1 MYVKAGLNETVR
13 SIVRSVLDKKAK
25 IVSYRGLFLVFFAKK
40 QVSVQIVIKL

>member
-25 IVSYRGLFLVFFAKK
+25 IVSYRGLFLVFFC
-40 QVSVQIVIKL
+40 